1 MVKFLGKVGLR
12 DWCSSRLVTW
22 CRTWVH
28 PDLAVGR
35 GRGELTGVGTVVGPR
50 WLVLNNTV

>member
-22 CRTWVH
+22 RRTWVH
-28 PDLAVGR
+28 PGLAVGR